1 MKNFLMAAIAVFMMA
16 GTSVAAGFE
25 NSSVAENAVI
35 SNQQKQNVIDKMIVM
50 IKGYTKKVNAVKSAE
65 ELLKVSEQCFEEMKA
80 FEEKHADE
88 IMAIEGTLT
97 EAQMKKYE
105 AALDKALSEF
115 ESAVEKKTNELMNYY
130 NLQ

>member
-1 MKNFLMAAIAVFMMA
+1 MAAIAVFMMA

>member
-1 MKNFLMAAIAVFMMA
+1 MKKFLMAAIAVFMMA

>member
-1 MKNFLMAAIAVFMMA
+1 MKKFLMAAIAVFMMA

-50 IKGYTKKVNAVKSAE
+50 LKGYTKKVNAVKSAE

-88 IMAIEGTLT
+88 IMVIEGTLT